1 MKLTLYMATAET
13 ILLYFF
19 LFVTTYLEIFI
30 LTTYLGRRKEIE
42 KEGKRSPDDLSVFL
56 SVTLVV
62 PCFNEEKTVASTL
75 DSVLALDYPK
85 DKLKVIAVDDGS
97 TDTTWNVLSEYHKKY
112 PQIDIL
118 QKENG
123 GKYTA
128 LNYGIEH
135 CTTQLIGCLDADSF
149 VDPKTLKKIV
159 RRFVE
164 DPLAMA
170 VTPAIRI
177 HKPST
182 VVQMVQS
189 AEYMFGILVKK
200 VMSYLGAI
208 HVTPGPFTIFRKEV
222 FEKIGPFRHAHNTED
237 MEIAF
242 RMQANHLKIDNVHNA
257 WIYTVG
263 PNSVKK
269 LYKQRLR
276 WTHGFIE
283 NSKDYKY
290 LFFNKKYGNL
300 GLLTMPTAVILI
312 GAVLSSVFFMLYN
325 LIHFI
330 WVKIIEFRAIGFT
343 HIHIHF
349 SWFFISTKLT
359 ILLGAMLFILL
370 VTLMTAAR
378 HMVEGKRGISK
389 NLIAFFV
396 VYPLISPFWVI
407 KSVYNAVFS
416 KTTSW
421 R

>member
-1 MKLTLYMATAET
+1 MATAET

-30 LTTYLGRRKEIE
+30 LTTYLSRRKEIE
-42 KEGKRSPDDLSVFL
+42 KEGKRSPDDLSTYL
-56 SVTLVV
+56 STTIVI
-62 PCFNEEKTVASTL
+62 PCFNEEKTVARTFESIL
-75 DSVLALDYPK
+75 DLDYPK
-85 DKLKVIAVDDGS
+85 DKLKIIAVDDGS
-97 TDTTWNVLSEYHKKY
+97 TDNTWNVLSQYHAKY
-112 PQIDIL
+112 PQIEIL
-118 QKENG
+118 KKANG

-128 LNYGIEH
+128 LNYGIKH
-135 CTTQLIGCLDADSF
+135 CTTDLIGCLDADSF
-149 VDPKTLKKIV
+149 VDQKTLKKIV

-164 DPLAMA
+164 DKEAMA

-177 HKPST
+177 YQPST
-182 VVQMVQS
+182 IVQMVQNS
-189 AEYMFGILVKK
+189 EYMFGILVKK
-200 VMSYLGAI
+200 IMSYLGAI

-242 RMQANHLKIDNVHNA
+242 RMQANHLKIDNAHTA

-263 PNSVKK
+263 PNTVKK

-312 GAVLSSVFFMLYN
+312 AAVLSSVFFLIYN
-325 LIHFI
+325 ILHFV
-330 WVKIIEFRAIGFT
+330 WMKIIEFRTIGFT

-349 SWFFISTKLT
+349 SLFYISTKLNM
-359 ILLGAMLFILL
+359 LVGVMLFLL
-370 VTLMTAAR
+370 LLTLMMASR
-378 HMVEGKRGISK
+378 QLVEGKRGISK
-389 NLIAFFV
+389 HMIAFFI